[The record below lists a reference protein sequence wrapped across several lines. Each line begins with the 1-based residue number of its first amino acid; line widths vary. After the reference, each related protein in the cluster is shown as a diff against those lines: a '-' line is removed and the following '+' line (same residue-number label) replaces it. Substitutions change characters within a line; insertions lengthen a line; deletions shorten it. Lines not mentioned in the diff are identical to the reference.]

1 MTSKKETVKMKI
13 NNSNTLV
20 FFGAGSTAQLKSPIT
35 WKQEEFLKSLCED
48 GSVKERLGEF
58 AKENFKNKGIRED
71 FLDDIERTL
80 TILYDGNG
88 DETEY
93 GARKEGNSCLEDY
106 FDLLSKEFQFDK
118 RRRASLE
125 QFYYVY
131 VLNHFDWLAF
141 KSIFRDLSNFSSEL
155 TIQDILSVLTKG
167 YLEEISIPTSE
178 IFREERKRTLGTY
191 VNYPQRL
198 LGALNIYRLLIFKLF
213 KHSLRDFI
221 ENNDSRRIIRYYKTF
236 SEQLIHYGSEN
247 LRDIQSTLKFATL
260 NWDPIFPF
268 FLIRSVRDLNH
279 SPNIEGRKR
288 YYLSYGFPFKV
299 VRPWEEKG
307 VSPGYIIDEDAAFYS
322 KTLRKDYNLSRVETY
337 IIKFYVPHGLMN
349 MRVCPR
355 CKNTFLIIPDRV
367 GNLDF
372 ERFLDVFLLDPI
384 LSKLDIRKIKKIE
397 PFKSN
402 LKNLNPSQVKCPYCG
417 TPTNFIDTFLQIQ
430 SILKPKDPPAIE
442 KSYFDYAISFA
453 DSEHLIFI
461 GYSFPID
468 DIPHLL
474 TLLTLGMNTTNSNNK
489 NRKFSLILHNPHIN
503 KKLKGWISYDKALT
517 HLRKLGDK
525 GKDNIRTLRNVLKL
539 AKRENIRVNF
549 SGFPGILQEVKFK
562 NIVNWTL

>member
-1 MTSKKETVKMKI
+1 
-13 NNSNTLV
+13 
-20 FFGAGSTAQLKSPIT
+20 
-35 WKQEEFLKSLCED
+35 
-48 GSVKERLGEF
+48 
-58 AKENFKNKGIRED
+58 
-71 FLDDIERTL
+71 
-80 TILYDGNG
+80 
-88 DETEY
+88 
-93 GARKEGNSCLEDY
+93 
-106 FDLLSKEFQFDK
+106 
-118 RRRASLE
+118 
-125 QFYYVY
+125 
-131 VLNHFDWLAF
+131 
-141 KSIFRDLSNFSSEL
+141 
-155 TIQDILSVLTKG
+155 LSVLTKG
-167 YLEEISIPTSE
+167 YIEGISIPTSE
-178 IFREERKRTLGTY
+178 IFEEERKRTLEIY

-213 KHSLRDFI
+213 KHFLRDFT
-221 ENNDSRRIIRYYKTF
+221 ETYGSKKIIKYYKTF
-236 SEQLIHYGSEN
+236 SEQLIRYGANN
-247 LRDIQSTLKFATL
+247 LHDIQSNLKFATL

-279 SPNIEGRKR
+279 NPEIEGKKR

-307 VSPGYIIDEDAAFYS
+307 VPPGYIIDEDAAFYS
-322 KTLRKDYNLSRVETY
+322 KTLKKDYKLTPVETY

-355 CKNTFLIIPDRV
+355 CQNTFLIIPERV
-367 GNLDF
+367 GNLNF

-384 LSKLDIRKIKKIE
+384 PSRLDIEKIKKIE
-397 PFKSN
+397 PFKLN

-474 TLLTLGMNTTNSNNK
+474 TLLTLGMNTANSNNK
-489 NRKFSLILHNPHIN
+489 NRKFSLILYNPHIS
-503 KKLKGWISYDKALT
+503 KKMKGWISYDKALDY
-517 HLRKLGDK
+517 LSKLGDK
-525 GKDNIRTLRNVLKL
+525 GKKDTNTLENVLKL
-539 AKRENIRVNF
+539 TKEENIRVNF
-549 SGFPGILQEVKFK
+549 SGFPGILQELEFK
-562 NIVNWTL
+562 DIINWSL